1 MRSSNVLLLWVIFFT
16 VSCKPAIKNEEAK
29 KDAVLEKK
37 SERSDLKAGL
47 PEFSL
52 ASITSDFN
60 AYWIYHYQNVKLY
73 RNFLATDEHNK
84 PISKT
89 AFLVKLT
96 KGKFLPL
103 LMHSP
108 SDTPHYKL
116 AGIPASILKDA
127 GAVIAA
133 YGKRQ
138 LGYFKMER
146 KPIPEF
152 SFKDVNGVEYSSE
165 NTKGKIV
172 LFKCWFIGCVACV
185 TEMPELNKMVE
196 KYKNRNDI
204 LFISLAIDDKKPLQ
218 KFLTKTKF
226 EYVTV
231 PNQEEYMT
239 EKLKVNAYPTHFL
252 IDKNGILVKTVDTET
267 EISEVLEQLA
277 AQ

>member
-1 MRSSNVLLLWVIFFT
+1 MRNSNVFLLWVIFFM

-29 KDAVLEKK
+29 KDVIVEKK
-37 SERSDLKAGL
+37 SERSDPKADL

-52 ASITSDFN
+52 ASITADFN

-89 AFLVKLT
+89 AFLIKLT
-96 KGKFLPL
+96 TGKFLPL
-103 LMHSP
+103 LIHTENSGG
-108 SDTPHYKL
+108 SYKL
-116 AGIPASILKDA
+116 VKIPAHLEKDG
-127 GAVIAA
+127 GAVIADYA
-133 YGKRQ
+133 KTQ
-138 LGYFKMER
+138 LRYFKMER

-172 LFKCWFIGCVACV
+172 LFKCWFIGCVTCV
-185 TEMPELNKMVE
+185 KEMPELNKMVE
-196 KYKNRNDI
+196 KYKNRKDI

-218 KFLTKTKF
+218 EFLTKTKF
-226 EYVTV
+226 EYATV
-231 PNQEEYMT
+231 PNQEKYMT

-252 IDKNGILVKTVDTET
+252 INKNGILVKTVDTET